1 MSDSESESERPRAL
15 FIDFGSPNHHDQPDQ
30 ANSDIETGLPT
41 RTAHEGINALW
52 HNEVEHLVN
61 GNKVYNDYKG
71 INLSLHTFE
80 DILVERST
88 HACNQIT
95 KLLSE
100 YEQISDMKSLCVVH
114 LQCITRLMCQQFGNG
129 EEQPEATI
137 VIKLIDDLRECF
149 DYIQENKDLYC
160 DLELPTIST
169 INRKEFIKNKI
180 RSKEWNLTHL
190 KRILKTNNR
199 SCSNMSKRVILETLL
214 NDDTIN
220 VNIEIAP
227 PTLNRTDSIDN
238 GNDTDTEV
246 VLDSIC
252 DQRPPKAPIHKSLT
266 TILKQLN
273 PEITRHDIEKMKRIT
288 RHDTYRAITAGQ
300 SIVSDIQDEVS
311 NFDVDNANMDSV
323 LEMLNTLQST
333 LQDIQFGYAAA
344 PRRQRQKNTVEYIK
358 DRTKRIKQNNNETN
372 RILNRLYE
380 LSLQTKLPAVLGF
393 GNLDTIGSSAL
404 SQPKLWMSPT
414 LMEASTSDCQQ
425 IVEHWDNIM
434 KSIAQNGDILRSQDD
449 YKLKE
454 KVKQLLSSDSMTQ
467 EILKQAE
474 DIGLGFLMQRIYEY
488 NQGDDDTEMLD
499 ILEDLDDDNQMEIE
513 TDTED

>member
-80 DILVERST
+80 DIL
-88 HACNQIT
+88 
-95 KLLSE
+95 
-100 YEQISDMKSLCVVH
+100 
-114 LQCITRLMCQQFGNG
+114 
-129 EEQPEATI
+129 
-137 VIKLIDDLRECF
+137 
-149 DYIQENKDLYC
+149 
-160 DLELPTIST
+160 
-169 INRKEFIKNKI
+169 
-180 RSKEWNLTHL
+180 
-190 KRILKTNNR
+190 
-199 SCSNMSKRVILETLL
+199 
-214 NDDTIN
+214 
-220 VNIEIAP
+220 
-227 PTLNRTDSIDN
+227 
-238 GNDTDTEV
+238 
-246 VLDSIC
+246 
-252 DQRPPKAPIHKSLT
+252 
-266 TILKQLN
+266 
-273 PEITRHDIEKMKRIT
+273 
-288 RHDTYRAITAGQ
+288 
-300 SIVSDIQDEVS
+300 
-311 NFDVDNANMDSV
+311 
-323 LEMLNTLQST
+323 
-333 LQDIQFGYAAA
+333 AAA